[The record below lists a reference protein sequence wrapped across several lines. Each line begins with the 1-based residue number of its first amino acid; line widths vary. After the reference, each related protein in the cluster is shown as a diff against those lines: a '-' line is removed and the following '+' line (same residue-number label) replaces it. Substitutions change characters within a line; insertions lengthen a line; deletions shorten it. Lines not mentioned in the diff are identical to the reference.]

1 MFSTLR
7 NRFGIPGV
15 ISVIALVFAMFGGAY
30 AASNSSNGPKATAS
44 AKTKK
49 GPKGPKG
56 ATGPAGP
63 QGLAGPAGA
72 KGEKGDKG
80 DTGDPGAP
88 GSGSPGK
95 SVVTDEFEGT
105 EENFEEPC
113 NERGGVTL
121 EVEGSGNETFVCNGT
136 EGEGGGGGGGLPETL
151 PPGATETGAWSIYV
165 EGSTQ
170 EYERTAVSFN
180 VPLDAVPTWEIIPP
194 PPADNPDPVHCPG
207 TVQDPKAAG
216 GWICFYAEELFH
228 ASLIATSTYKT
239 GARLQ
244 FFVESPAE
252 AYGTY
257 AVGG

>member
-30 AASNSSNGPKATAS
+30 AASNSSGGGKATAS

-49 GPKGPKG
+49 GARGPKG
-56 ATGPAGP
+56 ETGPIGP
-63 QGLAGPAGA
+63 QGLPGPTGPV
-72 KGEKGDKG
+72 GPKGDKG
-80 DTGDPGAP
+80 DPGEQGSTGAGT
-88 GSGSPGK
+88 PGK

-105 EENFEEPC
+105 EESSDEPC
-113 NERGGVTL
+113 HERGGVQL
-121 EVEGSGNETFVCNGT
+121 EVEGSGDETFVCNGT
-136 EGEGGGGGGGLPETL
+136 EGEGGSGGLPETL

-165 EGSTQ
+165 EGSVHP
-170 EYERTAVSFN
+170 EFERTAVSFN
-180 VPLDAVPTWEIIPP
+180 VPLSAAPAWKIVPP
-194 PPADNPDPVHCPG
+194 PPAANPDPVHCPG
-207 TVQDPKAAG
+207 TVENPKAAS
-216 GWICFYAEELFH
+216 GWVCFYAEELFS
-228 ASLIATSTYKT
+228 ASLIFTSTYKT

-244 FFVESPAE
+244 FSTESPAE